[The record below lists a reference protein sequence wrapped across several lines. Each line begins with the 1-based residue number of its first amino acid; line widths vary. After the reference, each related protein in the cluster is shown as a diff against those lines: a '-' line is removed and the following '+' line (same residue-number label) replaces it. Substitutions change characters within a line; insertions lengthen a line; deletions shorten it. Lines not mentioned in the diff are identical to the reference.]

1 MRIVKEHEERKN
13 EILDTAEILFEEKGY
28 DKCSVNDILN
38 RIGIAKGTFYHY
50 FKSKE
55 ELLDALIERISA
67 QMIRRAKVVCNK
79 PEFTPEDKILQ
90 VFLCLKASSGEEK
103 MIPEFHKKQNALLH
117 QKSLQVLIRG
127 ITPVLVS
134 VIEEGVQKGIFVC
147 EYPEQYVQIFI
158 CSASVL
164 LDEGMFELEKE
175 KQKNLFIAL
184 ITMLE
189 KMLGLKEGKLLDRA
203 LKEYWE
209 R

>member
-1 MRIVKEHEERKN
+1 MPKKRRSTQSKIIKAAWTLFYKNGYEHTTVD
-13 EILDTAEILFEEKGY
+13 EI
-28 DKCSVNDILN
+28 
-38 RIGIAKGTFYHY
+38 IAASKTSKGTFYHY

>member
-1 MRIVKEHEERKN
+1 M
-13 EILDTAEILFEEKGY
+13 
-28 DKCSVNDILN
+28 
-38 RIGIAKGTFYHY
+38 
-50 FKSKE
+50 
-55 ELLDALIERISA
+55 
-67 QMIRRAKVVCNK
+67 
-79 PEFTPEDKILQ
+79 
-90 VFLCLKASSGEEK
+90 
-103 MIPEFHKKQNALLH
+103 
-117 QKSLQVLIRG
+117 LIRG

-175 KQKNLFIAL
+175 KQKDLFIAL

>member
-90 VFLCLKASSGEEK
+90 FFLCLKASSGEEK

-175 KQKNLFIAL
+175 KQKDLFIAL